1 MCNISFVIF
10 NIRIFVFYVIVFN
23 MSKRKIYLIE
33 SVKNQIMGSK
43 LPSIKDCLSVLFFNL
58 RLVKLNL
65 NESAALVI
73 DECLIYWKKAR
84 IPTHD
89 RLNYIK
95 KLKKN
100 YEDWRTL
107 EKNSKRTGDL
117 YKQREKNF
125 VDCLNDLFDI
135 SHANAVNMMKNKE
148 DIAFLNLQ
156 RQKGRPGCMVGK
168 DLILPKAEKITEDRS
183 IKTNTNF
190 TLTTELESGM

>member
-1 MCNISFVIF
+1 
-10 NIRIFVFYVIVFN
+10 

-33 SVKNQIMGSK
+33 SVKNQITGSK

-73 DECLIYWKKAR
+73 DECLIYWRKAR
-84 IPTHD
+84 IPTRD
-89 RLNYIK
+89 RLNCIK
-95 KLKKN
+95 KLKKI

-125 VDCLNDLFDI
+125 ADCLNDLFDI
-135 SHANAVNMMKNKE
+135 SHANAANMMKNKE
-148 DIAFLNLQ
+148 DYAFLNLQ

-168 DLILPKAEKITEDRS
+168 DLILSKAEKITEARS
-183 IKTNTNF
+183 VKTNTNL
-190 TLTTELESGM
+190 TPTTELESGM